1 MTHPNER
8 TIEAARLSFNEE
20 LLSADY
26 PSIHHD
32 DEAVERLVDW
42 LAPRAGGTYLDLA
55 TGAGVMAFA
64 AAAREPA
71 ARVIGVD
78 IADAAIARNREA
90 AREQGCAN
98 IEFRLMDGRSLDF
111 PDATFD
117 GMTWRYALH
126 HFPDLEHTLADARR
140 VLKPGSPF
148 AVADAVRHPADE
160 PDFINRFQALK
171 PDGHVRIYTAEA
183 LVELFRA
190 QGFEV
195 KARFASAITFTRAL
209 DADYRALIA
218 DMPPEV
224 LDLYRVKVAG
234 DEARLTFEVL
244 NVRFLAPAGRPL

>member
-1 MTHPNER
+1 
-8 TIEAARLSFNEE
+8 
-20 LLSADY
+20 
-26 PSIHHD
+26 
-32 DEAVERLVDW
+32 
-42 LAPRAGGTYLDLA
+42 
-55 TGAGVMAFA
+55 
-64 AAAREPA
+64 
-71 ARVIGVD
+71 
-78 IADAAIARNREA
+78 
-90 AREQGCAN
+90 
-98 IEFRLMDGRSLDF
+98 
-111 PDATFD
+111 
-117 GMTWRYALH
+117 
-126 HFPDLEHTLADARR
+126 
-140 VLKPGSPF
+140 
-148 AVADAVRHPADE
+148 VADAVRHPADE

>member
-160 PDFINRFQALK
+160 P
-171 PDGHVRIYTAEA
+171 YTAEA